1 MISQEQIQ
9 EATKRLV
16 EAYNP
21 VAIYLF
27 GTYAW
32 GEPNEDSDLDL
43 MVILSDEDKVG
54 FSTYKIGTRALWDIG
69 FSKDILVNNESYF
82 LKRSNHPSTLQHK
95 IQKEGI
101 KLYEYES
108 TRRMAVQS

>member
-16 EAYNP
+16 ETYNP

-27 GTYAW
+27 GSYAW
-32 GEPNEDSDLDL
+32 GKPHEDSDLDL
-43 MVILSDEDKVG
+43 MVILSDEDKVV
-54 FSTYKIGTRALWDIG
+54 FSTYKIGNRALWNIG
-69 FSKDILVNNESYF
+69 FSKDILVNNESDF
-82 LKRSNHPSTLQHK
+82 LLRSNHPSTLQHK

-101 KLYEYES
+101 KLYES
-108 TRRMAVQS
+108 TRGMALQG